1 MGSSLR
7 RACAVELEE
16 VNPHLR
22 GEKVENH
29 LGKTTPSSP
38 DRDSSLDLPV
48 LSSRAPTRQAQSCI
62 IGYQDAVCDVN
73 IVAGKWWG
81 PRGKQPVIVIH
92 GWQDN
97 AGSFDTLIPLLPADI
112 AFLCLDLPG
121 HGLSSHYPAGQF
133 YYIFW
138 DGLTVVR
145 RIVEHFKWKNIT
157 IMGHSLGGAI
167 GFLYAATFPNDID
180 KLISL
185 DIISPAVREVQK
197 IVNLTGESIDKFLKY
212 EHLTSDSIPCY
223 SYDEMIDLV
232 FDAYRGSL
240 TRTSSE
246 ILMKRGMSPAH
257 GGEGNSYHFSRD
269 VRLKVP
275 GLGFLSIDI
284 VLEYA
289 SKITCEVLNI
299 KGIPGMRFDR
309 PESLVS
315 LRNGNVYTIR
325 ITNYMSVL
333 SNEKVGRYVHLLS
346 SKENGLEQVQHR
358 GLEPGFFRPLLGSLT
373 YQNNSTLSENSV
385 FLIKHFL

>member
-1 MGSSLR
+1 MEVIGIGK
-7 RACAVELEE
+7 AELEE
-16 VNPHLR
+16 VNPHFR
-22 GEKVENH
+22 GGRVENH

-38 DRDSSLDLPV
+38 GRDSNLDLPV
-48 LSSRAPTRQAQSCI
+48 LSSRAPTRQAR
-62 IGYQDAVCDVN
+62 
-73 IVAGKWWG
+73 KWWG

-97 AGSFDTLIPLLPADI
+97 AGSFDTLIPLLPTDI

-246 ILMKRGMSPAH
+246 ILMKRGMSPAC

-309 PESLVS
+309 PEYYHLVLDKMRES
-315 LRNGNVYTIR
+315 ASKLEFYEVEGTHHLHLNNPER
-325 ITNYMSVL
+325 ICQYIND
-333 SNEKVGRYVHLLS
+333 
-346 SKENGLEQVQHR
+346 
-358 GLEPGFFRPLLGSLT
+358 
-373 YQNNSTLSENSV
+373 
-385 FLIKHFL
+385 FLKRQTS